1 MGEDPNKNV
10 EFRDEHE
17 MPMDIP
23 GFNDTGRE
31 PDVQDFVRD
40 GDIFEQGIIRIKG
53 NLYIAILVYKKIV
66 CLPGCRERNS
76 RPDHRQ
82 GVRSL
87 RCFRG
92 SALGTD
98 SERTVAS
105 DAHCALDDQVP
116 EGHRLRVPRHSAV

>member
-23 GFNDTGRE
+23 GFNNAGRE

-53 NLYIAILVYKKIV
+53 NLYIAILVFRKIESNYENMKALIEDRIKV
-66 CLPGCRERNS
+66 HAPK
-76 RPDHRQ
+76 
-82 GVRSL
+82 SL
-87 RCFRG
+87 
-92 SALGTD
+92 S
-98 SERTVAS
+98 
-105 DAHCALDDQVP
+105 H
-116 EGHRLRVPRHSAV
+116 